1 METLKKTRRA
11 GTDGLMNL
19 QPGEKS
25 RQQHAIEFL
34 ARESEVPLDE
44 VARLYEDE
52 RAELA
57 VGARITG
64 FLPILALRKVRALLR
79 RRSVGTRPRA

>member
-1 METLKKTRRA
+1 METLKTQRA
-11 GTDGLMNL
+11 GTDALMNL

-25 RQQHAIEFL
+25 HQQHAIEFL
-34 ARESEVPLDE
+34 AQESQVPLDE

-79 RRSVGTRPRA
+79 RRSVGKRPRA